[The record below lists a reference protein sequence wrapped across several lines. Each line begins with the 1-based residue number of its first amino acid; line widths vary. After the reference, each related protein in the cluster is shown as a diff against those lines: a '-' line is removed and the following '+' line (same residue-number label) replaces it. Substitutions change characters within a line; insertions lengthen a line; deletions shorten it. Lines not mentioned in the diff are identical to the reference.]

1 MAKFGKAHLI
11 PLSFHYVRY
20 SRTRQEIAC
29 TVGMVATHFLC
40 IYEFNSCP
48 EAFGGLA
55 VLRILLVLLFI
66 LPKVVLAALPFQVGQ
81 VEFSEVDQTY
91 SAEGLVEAVKQA
103 TVSAEISGRIIELK
117 FDVGDFVQKGTVIA
131 RIDESVVGQQF
142 AGSQAQVAQSSAI
155 LENARAQYERSKQ
168 LFAQK
173 FISQAALDKASAD
186 FKAALAQAQV
196 SSAGAGQVAATRKF
210 ATIVAPFSG
219 VVAARHI
226 ELGEM
231 AQPGK
236 PLLTGFD
243 PKDLR
248 VEVSVPQ
255 YKLAQVRSLS
265 RATIEI
271 PSLQKWVK
279 ATQITIQPS
288 ADAKTHASRVRMEL
302 PDGMREI
309 YPGMFA
315 RAHFAVGRAKKLLV
329 PAAAVLRR
337 SELTAVYVVDA
348 KEQVHLRQVR
358 LGEAAGEGQYEVLAG
373 LVQGERVALD
383 PIKASIYL
391 KQAK

>member
-1 MAKFGKAHLI
+1 M
-11 PLSFHYVRY
+11 
-20 SRTRQEIAC
+20 
-29 TVGMVATHFLC
+29 
-40 IYEFNSCP
+40 
-48 EAFGGLA
+48 
-55 VLRILLVLLFI
+55 LRILFALFLF
-66 LPKVVLAALPFQVGQ
+66 LPKLALATLPFQVGKT
-81 VEFSEVDQTY
+81 EFREVDQTY
-91 SAEGLVEAVKQA
+91 AAEGLVEAVKQA

-117 FDVGDFVQKGTVIA
+117 FDVGDFVQKGAVIA
-131 RIDESVVGQQF
+131 RIDESVVGQQL
-142 AGSQAQVAQSSAI
+142 AGSQAQVAQARAL

-173 FISQAALDKASAD
+173 FISQAALDKASSE
-186 FKAALAQAQV
+186 FKAAQAQAQA
-196 SSAGAGQVAATRKF
+196 SLAGAGQAAATRKF

-255 YKLAQVRSLS
+255 YKLPQVRALS
-265 RATIEI
+265 RASIEI
-271 PSLQKWVK
+271 PSLNKWIK
-279 ATQITIQPS
+279 AAQITIQPA
-288 ADAKTHASRVRMEL
+288 ADVKTHASRVRLDL
-302 PDGMREI
+302 PENLHDV

-315 RAHFAVGRAKKLLV
+315 RAHFAIGRARKLLV

-337 SELTAVYVVDA
+337 SELTAVYVVGA
-348 KEQVHLRQVR
+348 KESLQLRQVR
-358 LGEAAGEGQYEVLAG
+358 LGEPAGEGQIEVLAG
-373 LVQGERVALD
+373 LEPGESVALD
-383 PIKASIYL
+383 PVKAGIYL

>member
-1 MAKFGKAHLI
+1 ML
-11 PLSFHYVRY
+11 
-20 SRTRQEIAC
+20 RTLF
-29 TVGMVATHFLC
+29 V
-40 IYEFNSCP
+40 
-48 EAFGGLA
+48 
-55 VLRILLVLLFI
+55 LVLI
-66 LPKVVLAALPFQVGQ
+66 LPKLALASLPFQVGK

-91 SAEGLVEAVKQA
+91 AAEGLVEAVKQA
-103 TVSAEISGRIIELK
+103 TVSAEISGRIIELR
-117 FDVGDFVQKGTVIA
+117 FDVGDYVQKGMVIA
-131 RIDESVVGQQF
+131 RIDESVVGQQL
-142 AGSQAQVAQSSAI
+142 AGSQAQVAQARAV
-155 LENARAQYERSKQ
+155 LENARAQYDRSRQ

-173 FISQAALDKASAD
+173 FISQAALDKASAE
-186 FKAALAQAQV
+186 FKAAQAQAQASV
-196 SSAGAGQVAATRKF
+196 AGAGQAAATRKF

-255 YKLAQVRSLS
+255 YKLPLVRTLA

-271 PSLQKWVK
+271 PTLSKWVK
-279 ATQITIQPS
+279 AAQITIQPS
-288 ADAKTHASRVRMEL
+288 ADVKTHASRVRLDL
-302 PDGMREI
+302 PDGLRDV

-315 RAHFAVGRAKKLLV
+315 RAHFAVGRAKKILV
-329 PAAAVLRR
+329 PAIAVMRR

-348 KEQVHLRQVR
+348 KEQLQLRQVR
-358 LGEAAGEGQYEVLAG
+358 LGEAAGEGQFEVLAG
-373 LVQGERVALD
+373 LIAGERVALD
-383 PIKASIYL
+383 PIKAGIYL

>member
-1 MAKFGKAHLI
+1 M
-11 PLSFHYVRY
+11 
-20 SRTRQEIAC
+20 
-29 TVGMVATHFLC
+29 
-40 IYEFNSCP
+40 
-48 EAFGGLA
+48 
-55 VLRILLVLLFI
+55 LRILLVLLFI
-66 LPKVVLAALPFQVGQ
+66 LPKLVLAALPFQVGQ

-186 FKAALAQAQV
+186 FKAAQAQAQV
-196 SSAGAGQVAATRKF
+196 STAGAGQVAATRKF

-219 VVAARHI
+219 VVSARHI

-255 YKLAQVRSLS
+255 YKLVQVRALS

-279 ATQITIQPS
+279 AAQITIQPS
-288 ADAKTHASRVRMEL
+288 ADTKTHASRVRIEL
-302 PDGMREI
+302 PEGMREI
-309 YPGMFA
+309 YPGMFS

-358 LGEAAGEGQYEVLAG
+358 LGEAAGEAQYEVLAG
-373 LVQGERVALD
+373 LMQGERVALD

>member
-1 MAKFGKAHLI
+1 M
-11 PLSFHYVRY
+11 
-20 SRTRQEIAC
+20 
-29 TVGMVATHFLC
+29 
-40 IYEFNSCP
+40 
-48 EAFGGLA
+48 
-55 VLRILLVLLFI
+55 LRILFVLFLI
-66 LPKVVLAALPFQVGQ
+66 LPKLALASLPFQVGK
-81 VEFSEVDQTY
+81 VEFREVDQTY
-91 SAEGLVEAVKQA
+91 AAEGLVEAVKQA

-117 FDVGDFVQKGTVIA
+117 FDVGDFVQKGMVIA
-131 RIDESVVGQQF
+131 RIDESVVGPQL
-142 AGSQAQVAQSSAI
+142 AGSQAQVAQASAV

-173 FISQAALDKASAD
+173 FISQAALDKAGAE
-186 FKAALAQAQV
+186 FKAAQAQAQV
-196 SSAGAGQVAATRKF
+196 STAGAGQAAATRKF
-210 ATIVAPFSG
+210 ATILAPFSG

-255 YKLAQVRSLS
+255 YKLSQVRALS

-271 PSLQKWVK
+271 PSLQKWIK
-279 ATQITIQPS
+279 AAQITIQPV
-288 ADAKTHASRVRMEL
+288 ADIKTHASRVRLEL
-302 PDGMREI
+302 PDGLRDI

-315 RAHFAVGRAKKLLV
+315 RAHFAVGNAKKLLV

-348 KEQVHLRQVR
+348 KEQVQLRQVR
-358 LGEAAGEGQYEVLAG
+358 LGEPAGEGQIEVLAG
-373 LVQGERVALD
+373 LVQGESVALD
-383 PIKASIYL
+383 PIKAGIYL

>member
-1 MAKFGKAHLI
+1 M
-11 PLSFHYVRY
+11 
-20 SRTRQEIAC
+20 
-29 TVGMVATHFLC
+29 
-40 IYEFNSCP
+40 
-48 EAFGGLA
+48 
-55 VLRILLVLLFI
+55 LRILFALLFVFPA
-66 LPKVVLAALPFQVGQ
+66 LARAALPFAVGQ
-81 VEFSEVDQTY
+81 VEFREIDQTY
-91 SAEGLVEAVKQA
+91 AAEGLVEAVKQA

-117 FDVGDFVQKGTVIA
+117 FDVGDFVQKGAVIA
-131 RIDESVVGQQF
+131 RIDESVVGQQV
-142 AGSQAQVAQSSAI
+142 AGSQAQVAQARAL

-173 FISQAALDKASAD
+173 FISQAALDKASSEYKVAE
-186 FKAALAQAQV
+186 AQAQA
-196 SSAGAGQVAATRKF
+196 SIAGAGQASATRKF

-255 YKLAQVRSLS
+255 YKLPEVRVLS
-265 RATIEI
+265 RATVEI
-271 PSLQKWVK
+271 PSLNKWFK
-279 ATQITIQPS
+279 AAQITILPA
-288 ADAKTHASRVRMEL
+288 ADIKTHASRVRLALPAEL
-302 PDGMREI
+302 RDV

-337 SELTAVYVVDA
+337 SELTAVYVVGAND
-348 KEQVHLRQVR
+348 QVQLRQVR
-358 LGEAAGEGQYEVLAG
+358 LGESAGEGQIEVLAG
-373 LVQGERVALD
+373 LSSGERVALD
-383 PIKASIYL
+383 PVKAGIYL
-391 KQAK
+391 NTLRGKTSTRARSTPNA